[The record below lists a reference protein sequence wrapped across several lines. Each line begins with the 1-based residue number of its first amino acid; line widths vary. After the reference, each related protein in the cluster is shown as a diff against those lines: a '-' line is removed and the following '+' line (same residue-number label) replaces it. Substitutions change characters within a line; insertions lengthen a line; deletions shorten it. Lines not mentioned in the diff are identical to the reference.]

1 MSQQCLVG
9 PDPDHVR
16 RSAGQEGAVGL
27 DPDADETHPVEE
39 DVEAVLAQLDRHQDV
54 LEKVRPHRA
63 ERRGEGRA
71 WRR

>member
-1 MSQQCLVG
+1 M
-9 PDPDHVR
+9 
-16 RSAGQEGAVGL
+16 GL

-39 DVEAVLAQLDRHQDV
+39 DVEAVLAQLDRRQDV